1 MSAAGKTIG
10 ANNAAEV
17 LIGAAVVAVAVI
29 FLAFTYMR
37 TGTGS
42 LSGYEVLAKLPKVDG
57 LGEGTDVRISGI
69 KVGDVTDLVL
79 DPKTYLVTVHM
90 SIRND
95 IQLPTDSSL
104 IITSSGVLGSQ
115 YLSINPGGDA
125 KNIPVGGY
133 IVNTQGA
140 NTNDL
145 MNLAGRYIG
154 GGSGDS
160 SQKPAASP
168 APKPASGQP
177 APAPQP

>member
-17 LIGAAVVAVAVI
+17 LIGAAVVAVAVL

-37 TGTGS
+37 TGSGS
-42 LSGYEVLAKLPKVDG
+42 LSGYEVLARLPKVDG
-57 LGEGTDVRISGI
+57 LGVGTDVRISGI

-79 DPKTYLVTVHM
+79 DPNNFLVTVHM
-90 SIRND
+90 SIRDD
-95 IQLPTDSSL
+95 IKLPTDSSL

-125 KNIPVGGY
+125 KNIPAGGM

-145 MNLAGRYIG
+145 MNLAGRYLG
-154 GGSGDS
+154 GGSDS
-160 SQKPAASP
+160 GQKPATAP
-168 APKPASGQP
+168 APKPAAPAQQ
-177 APAPQP
+177 APAPSP